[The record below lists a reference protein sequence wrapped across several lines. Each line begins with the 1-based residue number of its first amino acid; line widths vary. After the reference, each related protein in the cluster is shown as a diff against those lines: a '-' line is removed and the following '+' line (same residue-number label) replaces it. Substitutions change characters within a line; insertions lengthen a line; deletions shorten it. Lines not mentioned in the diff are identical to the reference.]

1 MEKKNKGDEID
12 LFELFLKGIN
22 IFRDNF
28 WTIFIFFLM
37 GIGLGLVHYHYSK
50 NVFENKMVISS
61 SILTK
66 SYCQKL
72 IETTNKY
79 RKENNLKAIS
89 SQLRVTENQAEEII
103 SLSIDDLLEFN
114 DLKEQTAFLITVRV
128 HNQDIL
134 PDLQKGLI
142 QYLEDNEFVKVRVE
156 QNKRYFEQT
165 ISKLE
170 QEIKDM
176 EMLKQKISTGA
187 FFQSNTGNIMFD
199 PTTVNSKI
207 LELTKEK
214 INLEN
219 NLALVNSVQIIEGFT
234 PFQRPSSPRLSVSL
248 ISGSLI
254 GLFFVSFLIAFK
266 SIRKIIRMADA
277 AKQKT

>member
-1 MEKKNKGDEID
+1 MEKKNKGEEID

-28 WTIFIFFLM
+28 WAIFIFFFI

-89 SQLRVTENQAEEII
+89 SQLRVSENQAEEII

-170 QEIKDM
+170 EEIKDM
-176 EMLKQKISTGA
+176 EMLKQKISTGS

-234 PFQRPSSPRLSVSL
+234 PFQRPSSPRLSISL

-254 GLFFVSFLIAFK
+254 GLFFVSILIAFK

-277 AKQKT
+277 AKQKS